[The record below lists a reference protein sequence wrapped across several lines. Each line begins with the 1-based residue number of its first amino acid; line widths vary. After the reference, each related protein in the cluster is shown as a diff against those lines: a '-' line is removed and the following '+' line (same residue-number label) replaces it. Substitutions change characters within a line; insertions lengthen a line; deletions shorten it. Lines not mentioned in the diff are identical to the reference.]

1 MATLEQL
8 GAEKYVL
15 VTTYRKDGR
24 AVPTPVWVVPDGSGL
39 AFWTFNSAAK
49 LKRIR
54 NNGRVTLTAC
64 DMRGNPRGD
73 ALEASARVGDG
84 ADLRRIKGAL
94 RRKYGLAGWL
104 TLTGSRLRRGAD
116 GTSAVLVS

>member
-24 AVPTPVWVVPDGSGL
+24 AVATPVWVVPDGGGL
-39 AFWTFNSAAK
+39 AFWTFNEAAK

-54 NNGRVTLTAC
+54 NNGRVTLAAC
-64 DMRGNPRGD
+64 DMRGNPSGES
-73 ALEASARVGDG
+73 LEASARIGDR
-84 ADLRRIKGAL
+84 ADLDRIKSAIK
-94 RRKYGLAGWL
+94 RKYGLAGWL

-116 GTSAVLVS
+116 GTTAVLVS